1 VVKKKEYSGWNM
13 SRRLIQK
20 EEVDL
25 LLLIFLIMEKE
36 YSIRQRDQMVEL
48 EKAETFNVQ
57 DFALAKNVAEKL
69 EEKYP
74 GWLWAVHVM
83 DGVVGVKSMRLS
95 GNWGFVL
102 HADKI
107 DNDYKVVVNAGGEIL
122 ERYRQKRGKFNQT
135 TYGDLEMD
143 SKGRLNGDL
152 H

>member
-1 VVKKKEYSGWNM
+1 MCLMTAREHFM
-13 SRRLIQK
+13 PQK
-20 EEVDL
+20 GKDRMFADKAAVHTSAFEV
-25 LLLIFLIMEKE
+25 EKNE
-36 YSIRQRDQMVEL
+36 
-48 EKAETFNVQ
+48 
-57 DFALAKNVAEKL
+57 DFDVHDYTLAKNVAEHL
-69 EEKYP
+69 EKKYP

-102 HADKI
+102 HANKI

-122 ERYRQKRGKFNQT
+122 ERYRQSRGKFNQT
-135 TYGDLEMD
+135 LYEDLDMD